1 MMLVA
6 WRARKRYKVAQ
17 VAVFSGKAFIWAEA
31 VCCLLRLVSKPYILT
46 LHGGD
51 LPAFAQRYPK
61 RVRRLLISAKV
72 VTTPSRYLKEAMQA
86 YRPDLLLVPN
96 PVNLDSTEFKLRSK
110 PRPNLVWLR
119 AFHQIY
125 NPSLA
130 IRVVALLADEFP
142 DVRLTMVGPDK
153 GDGSLPAAQQLAE
166 ELGVQ
171 EKVNFIGGVPKGD
184 VPAWLNKGD
193 IFINT
198 TDVDNTPI
206 SVLEAMACGLCVV
219 STNVGGIPYLLD
231 DQRNALLVPPN
242 DAEMMAAA
250 VRRILLDSSLAKRL
264 SGSAR
269 MKTEGFSWSK
279 VLPIWEELFQ
289 ATAAS
294 VNAQTKMK
302 VPASVTSY
310 E

>member
-1 MMLVA
+1 
-6 WRARKRYKVAQ
+6 
-17 VAVFSGKAFIWAEA
+17 
-31 VCCLLRLVSKPYILT
+31 
-46 LHGGD
+46 
-51 LPAFAQRYPK
+51 
-61 RVRRLLISAKV
+61 
-72 VTTPSRYLKEAMQA
+72 
-86 YRPDLLLVPN
+86 
-96 PVNLDSTEFKLRSK
+96 
-110 PRPNLVWLR
+110 VWLR